1 LWLIVFICLLMLGKE
16 TAASLSPFVDIL
28 LDHFRR
34 LSTELR
40 SKNIYRDSLDRWYMK
55 SEAGH
60 TLRKAS
66 SAVCML
72 NELIYGLSDRS
83 LGMFLQLF
91 QNRSAQMIRTAHQ
104 NDQLTACVE
113 HNERKV
119 WGFNEQKDTKDNIIH
134 CIGSILHEY
143 VSPEVWDLPT
153 EKDVELS
160 LTELNLPL
168 HFYRDTTALHTVIM
182 NSRNLNWNCFT
193 HFVLLFCLNYI
204 YLESIVF
211 SSSLVCGFR

>member
-1 LWLIVFICLLMLGKE
+1 MLGKE

-28 LDHFRR
+28 LDRFRR

-40 SKNIYRDSLDRWYMK
+40 SKNIYRDGHRWYVNG
-55 SEAGH
+55 EAGH
-60 TLRKAS
+60 TLREAS

-91 QNRSAQMIRTAHQ
+91 QKRSAQMVRTACQ
-104 NDQLTACVE
+104 TDQLIASVKHNGVT
-113 HNERKV
+113 NEREV
-119 WGFNEQKDTKDNIIH
+119 WGCNEQKGTKDNIIH

-143 VSPEVWDLPT
+143 ICPEVWDLPT
-153 EKDVELS
+153 EKVVELC
-160 LTELNLPL
+160 LTDLNLPL

-182 NSRNLNWNCFT
+182 NNYHSQGIVSLLTICFKNT
-193 HFVLLFCLNYI
+193 
-204 YLESIVF
+204 VF
-211 SSSLVCGFR
+211 SSISVCGFR

>member
-1 LWLIVFICLLMLGKE
+1 MLGKE

-40 SKNIYRDSLDRWYMK
+40 SKNIYRDGLDRWYMK
-55 SEAGH
+55 NEAGH
-60 TLRKAS
+60 TLRQAS

-91 QNRSAQMIRTAHQ
+91 QKRSAQMIRTAHQ

-153 EKDVELS
+153 EKDVELP